1 VSTTPAYIGDFQPA
15 SQTLPVLE
23 RQVDTK
29 GTEVDML
36 NIHDRMASD
45 NGGGSGGNGCE
56 GAILVR
62 PVVLEGE

>member
-1 VSTTPAYIGDFQPA
+1 
-15 SQTLPVLE
+15 
-23 RQVDTK
+23 VDTK